1 MSPLAR
7 WCSANQPK
15 LSNTVI
21 VAVVAAAVVLFLAFG
36 SLLAMLL
43 PLITAVIGL
52 GCGLMAVGLLS
63 HAMSV
68 ASLAPASPSRRT
80 SPQPRIS
87 SAPRTSPSNLP
98 QG

>member
-52 GCGLMAVGLLS
+52 GCGLVAVACSAAHKLS
-63 HAMSV
+63 AAH
-68 ASLAPASPSRRT
+68 LAE
-80 SPQPRIS
+80 
-87 SAPRTSPSNLP
+87 
-98 QG
+98 